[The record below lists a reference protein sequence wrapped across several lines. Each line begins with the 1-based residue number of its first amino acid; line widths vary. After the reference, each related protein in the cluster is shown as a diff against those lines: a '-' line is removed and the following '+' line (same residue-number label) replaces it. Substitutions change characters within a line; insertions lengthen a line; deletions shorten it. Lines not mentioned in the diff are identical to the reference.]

1 MRGNPQAYS
10 VDFSSNF
17 REIVVMCPQGDKV
30 GAWLTGA
37 HSIYLGVRIRR
48 ICLTLE
54 CKRGEGSALLRPGD
68 QLA

>member
-1 MRGNPQAYS
+1 MRGNPQAYF

-17 REIVVMCPQGDKV
+17 SEIVVVCPRGNKA
-30 GAWLTGA
+30 GAWLMEA

-48 ICLTLE
+48 IFPSLRR
-54 CKRGEGSALLRPGD
+54 KRKSASALLRPGN